1 MTEYPCFACKY
12 QHSHV
17 EDDPCKPCV
26 KLCRELLREPK
37 EPTPAT
43 DTDPRI
49 AAALPLIKKLQED
62 LAALGQILTT
72 N

>member
-1 MTEYPCFACKY
+1 
-12 QHSHV
+12 
-17 EDDPCKPCV
+17 V
-26 KLCRELLREPK
+26 KLCRELLWEPK
-37 EPTPAT
+37 EPAPAT